1 MIVWQTYSTSNI
13 QNITELFLE
22 EEGMTS
28 DDVVDEI

>member
-22 EEGMTS
+22 EGMTS